1 MLWEFMK
8 WSLDGKSFDQ
18 QTNSLN
24 RFFKEMYGD
33 QSGEFVFG
41 YWGLGVK
48 YLKSEK
54 DTQPFEQS
62 LLVRAIIGSPPIL
75 RPPTP
80 GQK

>member
-1 MLWEFMK
+1 M
-8 WSLDGKSFDQ
+8 GKALISNK
-18 QTNSLN
+18 NSLN

-54 DTQPFEQS
+54 DTQPFDEQS
-62 LLVRAIIGSPPIL
+62 LLVWAIIGSPPIL
-75 RPPTP
+75 RPPHPPT
-80 GQK
+80 KVTSALR